1 MAPLTFRLMAC
12 VFSCSEMS
20 LLPDAE
26 SSLVKQLQ
34 ERWIVEM
41 FHMFVFF
48 SSPKIG
54 KEKQNVWTISYS
66 TPRLLLLIT
75 LARVK

>member
-41 FHMFVFF
+41 FHMFFF
-48 SSPKIG
+48 LL
-54 KEKQNVWTISYS
+54 
-66 TPRLLLLIT
+66 PR
-75 LARVK
+75 

>member
-48 SSPKIG
+48 FSQDRKR
-54 KEKQNVWTISYS
+54 KAECMDH
-66 TPRLLLLIT
+66 LL
-75 LARVK
+75 